1 MLILIEFDGVLADL
15 RAVYYAAHCNAAR
28 ASGWSWLDE
37 STFWRLIRTKGKQA
51 GFLPGARAGLV
62 ESYRRRFEFEVE
74 ATENIAQFEGRLG
87 DATALRKLSRHG
99 SCISLTIG
107 ANLDARRA
115 ILKSGRIGDFVDRL
129 DGLHEDP
136 RRRPGELTI
145 LATGQ
150 PRTIVVVADDALI
163 RAAGQAELFCV
174 GVSSGYCSA
183 RRLHQAGADVVYS
196 ELEELVDSLDRGAP
210 DLVRAGLLPPSACDL

>member
-15 RAVYYAAHCNAAR
+15 RAVFYAAHCSAAR

-62 ESYRRRFEFEVE
+62 ESYRARFESEVE
-74 ATENIAQFEGRLG
+74 ATENISQFEWRPGCADALG
-87 DATALRKLSRHG
+87 KLSRHG
-99 SCISLTIG
+99 SCASLTLG
-107 ANLDARRA
+107 SNLDARRA
-115 ILKSGRIGDFVDRL
+115 VLEGGGIGDFMNRL

-150 PRTIVVVADDALI
+150 PRTIVVAADDSLI
-163 RAAGQAELFCV
+163 RAAGQAELLCV
-174 GVSSGYCSA
+174 GVSAGSCSA

-210 DLVRAGLLPPSACDL
+210 DLVRAGLLPPSALEL